1 MIGDFKNENR
11 IQKNNQYNSE
21 TACKF
26 VVNSLPV
33 QCTTSFIET
42 QYKYVDKQRTDEITG
57 YKLWFVQEG
66 LNPFVVKFDKKPEL
80 PPFLSIVEF
89 ENLQGI
95 EVRSNIYFKADS
107 LKGVK

>member
-11 IQKNNQYNSE
+11 IPKNNQYNSE
-21 TACKF
+21 TARKF

-57 YKLWFVQEG
+57 YKLWFVQ
-66 LNPFVVKFDKKPEL
+66 
-80 PPFLSIVEF
+80 
-89 ENLQGI
+89 
-95 EVRSNIYFKADS
+95 
-107 LKGVK
+107 